1 MYRSAWQLRADGE
14 VIRGIRG
21 NQRSSEVIEGHM
33 CGSREPMVSPRTLHT
48 RSVPMYIV
56 LAKPETYGGGFR
68 RAAAA
73 SWPMFFVGVL
83 VCSPVRA
90 KVRDAQTAK
99 KLRKKTPAA
108 VYEKESQITTETL
121 P

>member
-56 LAKPETYGGGFR
+56 LAEAGDIR
-68 RAAAA
+68 RGLPSGSRRVLAHVLRGR
-73 SWPMFFVGVL
+73 FGVFS
-83 VCSPVRA
+83 CARESSRRSDCEKA
-90 KVRDAQTAK
+90 K
-99 KLRKKTPAA
+99 KKTPAA